1 MKRWTLA
8 AISAATLLSL
18 AACSSPNSAGSS
30 SAANSSS
37 NTATSMN
44 APSLNTTLQSF
55 HWDLQSA
62 HDQSGNALPAFTAL
76 APKTVVRLNFIAGE
90 KTGQQIIATKVC
102 NNMSGGYQ
110 LEGNKIAVSKHLIAT
125 QMACAEQGMMQL
137 EQAVGAQLPRA
148 ESVMVA
154 TDANTPRMTLRFNDG
169 SRWEMKGVPTNAT
182 KYGSAGETI
191 FLEVGPQLKPCNH
204 GVMRNAQCM
213 QVREIKYNQSGM
225 KTSTGEWGNFFGN
238 IEGYQHEAGIR
249 NVLRVKRYTIQN
261 PPADA
266 SRYAYVLDM
275 RVETEQVK

>member
-8 AISAATLLSL
+8 ALSAATVLTL
-18 AACSSPNSAGSS
+18 AACSTSNSANTTSGTSS
-30 SAANSSS
+30 P

-44 APSLNTTLQSF
+44 ASTLNSSLQAY

-62 HDQSGNALPAFTAL
+62 HDKSGGALSAFTAL
-76 APKTVVRLNFIAGE
+76 APKTVVRLNFMAGSKPGE
-90 KTGQQIIATKVC
+90 LIIATKLC

-110 LEGNKIAVSKHLIAT
+110 LDGNKITVSQNLMAT
-125 QMACAEQGMMQL
+125 QMACAEKGLMQL

-148 ESVMVA
+148 ESVQLA
-154 TDANTPRMTLRFNDG
+154 PDANPSRLTLRFNDG
-169 SRWEMKGVPTNAT
+169 SRWELKGVPTNAT
-182 KYGSAGETI
+182 KYGGAGETI
-191 FLEVGPQLKPCNH
+191 FLEVGPQLKPCTH

-213 QVREIKYNQSGM
+213 QVREVKYNQSGI
-225 KTSTGEWGNFFGN
+225 KTGTGEWGHFYGN
-238 IEGYQHEAGIR
+238 IDGFKHEAGMR

-275 RVETEQVK
+275 RVESERVK